1 MSVVTTSRIEPAS
14 PPNLAGEPNPAP
26 ASRMPGFRDVCEGLV
41 CLAMAVLVM
50 RSFFVEGY
58 MISTGS
64 MAPAL
69 FGYHKRV
76 VCPSCGLLFARGV
89 AFDDSHSSGDIDASL
104 LEAGEQ
110 AVCPNCG
117 QSAIN
122 IAQVPRNHGDQLLV
136 FKHLFRL
143 RPPNRWEIAVF
154 HNPFHPGEAFVKRIV
169 GLPGEA
175 IQIVEGDVF
184 ANGEICRKSLA
195 IQRAMRIPVFT
206 SEHAP
211 DNPRNS
217 ASHWIGR
224 DGWTAEAPGQF
235 QFDPSRDPEY
245 RQDASVPQWSWLAYR
260 HRHSNSSRRITSARM
275 TNLPLG
281 FALPDSPIVQPVTFR
296 PDDDEPDAGTLFVTG
311 PLSLE
316 WEERLRDL
324 SANADFQHA
333 VSVLARKSRHP
344 AITDNYG
351 YDDLREGGR
360 NTVSD
365 LMIAGTLKLA
375 GDGQFAIEMCDD
387 QRRFRLVFDTGN
399 ETLSLLQIEP
409 QVTPPRPAA
418 AHTSTP
424 DSRFP
429 IPDSQPRTLR
439 SVPLPAK
446 LARGESVPFEMSVM
460 DQQVLVAIDDDLA
473 FPAWTYT
480 VTSPPS
486 LDSAPPVQLGA
497 RGLTASVRTL
507 NLYRDIYY
515 TPGRRRNGIAEPYRL
530 DDDEY
535 FVLGTIARSR
545 SIAAAG
551 PTPPSPP
558 NFSSGNHSSCICQA
572 DQRRCKSAPASSPCA
587 FPISAECGILSNW
600 DLGDWDKWVTL

>member
-1 MSVVTTSRIEPAS
+1 MSVVTTSRIEPA
-14 PPNLAGEPNPAP
+14 PPSLAGEPDAAP
-26 ASRMPGFRDVCEGLV
+26 ISRMPRLRDLCEGLV

-76 VCPSCGLLFARGV
+76 VCPTCGVLFARGV

-104 LEAGEQ
+104 LHAGEQ

-143 RPPNRWEIAVF
+143 RPPQRWEIAVF

-175 IQIVEGDVF
+175 IQIVDGNVY
-184 ANGEICRKSLA
+184 ANGEICRKSLP
-195 IQRAMRIPVFT
+195 IQRAMRIPVFK

-211 DNPRNS
+211 PQPRSS
-217 ASHWIGR
+217 APHWIGG
-224 DGWTAEAPGQF
+224 DGWLSETPGQF
-235 QFDPSRDPEY
+235 QFDPARDPEY
-245 RQDASVPQWSWLAYR
+245 QPNASVPQWSWLAYR
-260 HRHSNSSRRITSARM
+260 HRDANSSRRVTSAAV

-281 FALPDSPIVQPVTFR
+281 FALPNSPPDSPVVQPVTFR
-296 PDDDEPDAGTLFVTG
+296 HDDDEPDAGTLFVTG
-311 PLSLE
+311 PLSSE
-316 WEERLRDL
+316 WEERLRDR
-324 SANADFQHA
+324 SANAGFQQA
-333 VSVLARKSRHP
+333 ISALARKSRHP
-344 AITDNYG
+344 AITDDYG
-351 YDDLREGGR
+351 YNELREGGR

-365 LMIAGTLKLA
+365 LMITGKLA
-375 GDGQFAIEMCDD
+375 LAGEGQFAIEMYDD
-387 QRRFRLVFDTGN
+387 QKRFRLVFDTGSD
-399 ETLSLLQIEP
+399 TLSLLQIEP
-409 QVTPPRPAA
+409 QLTPPRPDAA
-418 AHTSTP
+418 PTSIP

-429 IPDSQPRTLR
+429 IPDPQPHTLQ

-460 DQQVLVAIDDDLA
+460 DQQVLVAIDGDLA

-480 VTSPPS
+480 ATNPSS
-486 LDSAPPVQLGA
+486 LDGAPPVRLGA
-497 RGLTASVRTL
+497 RGLTASVRKL
-507 NLYRDIYY
+507 NLYRDVYY
-515 TPGRRRNGIAEPYRL
+515 TPGRRRNGIAKPYRL
-530 DDDEY
+530 DDDEF
-535 FVLGTIARSR
+535 FVLGDNSPISLDSR
-545 SIAAAG
+545 SWPDAAVPAKLLIG
-551 PTPPSPP
+551 KPFVVHLPSRPATLQIGTGEFTVRVP
-558 NFSSGNHSSCICQA
+558 DFSRMRYI
-572 DQRRCKSAPASSPCA
+572 
-587 FPISAECGILSNW
+587 E
-600 DLGDWDKWVTL
+600 